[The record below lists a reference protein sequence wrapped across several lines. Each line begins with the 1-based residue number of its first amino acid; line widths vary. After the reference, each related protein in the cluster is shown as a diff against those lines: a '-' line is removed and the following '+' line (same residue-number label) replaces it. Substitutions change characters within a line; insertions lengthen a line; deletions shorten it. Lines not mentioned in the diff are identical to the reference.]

1 MSELKTVEN
10 ITYTKETLPLSW
22 KCEPLNLN
30 EEEVAEAFKN
40 VKFFTP
46 SYEFS
51 GLKIDK
57 PKNNNSNRL

>member
-1 MSELKTVEN
+1 MSESIKD

-22 KCEPLNLN
+22 KCEPLNLK
-30 EEEVAEAFKN
+30 EEEITEAFKN

-51 GLKIDK
+51 NLKVNKSKDT
-57 PKNNNSNRL
+57 